1 MRKFNMKFSMSVAVI
16 LTILI
21 SISSC
26 MSCGRDVN
34 DPMEVLKHRIDK
46 AEMVQYV
53 DAICNAKL
61 LYPDFFNI
69 DTIGNDVAGFSYSDK
84 NVKVLSL
91 SYYRY
96 PPRVFG
102 STDEA
107 IRLLSDSLNVCLKR
121 RKSSFIIA
129 GEFEN
134 NLQIIYLSKYYHTIH
149 GWSCYSLTYEKQYE
163 DAVKRLINEIKD
175 WKIYTG
181 NTPECVVD
189 ICDFLNI

>member
-1 MRKFNMKFSMSVAVI
+1 MRKFNMKFSMSVVVI

-26 MSCGRDVN
+26 MLCGRDVN
-34 DPMEVLKHRIDK
+34 DPVQALKCRIDK

-69 DTIGNDVAGFSYSDK
+69 DTVGNDVAGFSYSDK

-96 PPRVFG
+96 PPRMLG
-102 STDEA
+102 TSNEA
-107 IRLLSDSLNVCLKR
+107 VRFLSDSLNVCSKVRKR
-121 RKSSFIIA
+121 SFIIV
-129 GEFEN
+129 GEDEKDSPITYF
-134 NLQIIYLSKYYHTIH
+134 SKYYHTIH
-149 GWSCYSLTYEKQYE
+149 GWNCYTLTYEKQYE
-163 DAVKRLINEIKD
+163 DAVEKLVKMIKD
-175 WKIYTG
+175 WKIYTDD
-181 NTPECVVD
+181 TPEWIVD
-189 ICDFLNI
+189 LCDFLDV

>member
-1 MRKFNMKFSMSVAVI
+1 MRKFNMKFSMSVVVI

-21 SISSC
+21 SKSSC

-34 DPMEVLKHRIDK
+34 DPVQALKCRIDK

-53 DAICNAKL
+53 DSICNAKL
-61 LYPDFFNI
+61 FYPDFFNI

-107 IRLLSDSLNVCLKR
+107 IRLLSDSLDFCLKR
-121 RKSSFIIA
+121 RKNSFIIA

-134 NLQIIYLSKYYHTIH
+134 NSQITYLSKYYHTIH
-149 GWSCYSLTYEKQYE
+149 GWSCYTLTYEKQYE
-163 DAVKRLINEIKD
+163 DAVKRLINVIKD
-175 WKIYTG
+175 WKIYAG
-181 NTPECVVD
+181 NTPEWVVD
-189 ICDFLNI
+189 VCDFLDI

>member
-1 MRKFNMKFSMSVAVI
+1 MRKFNMKFSMFVVVI

-46 AEMVQYV
+46 AEMVQYI
-53 DAICNAKL
+53 DSICNAKL
-61 LYPDFFNI
+61 FYPDFFNI
-69 DTIGNDVAGFSYSDK
+69 DTVGNDVASFSYSDK

-96 PPRVFG
+96 PPRVFD

-107 IRLLSDSLNVCLKR
+107 IRLLSDSLDFCLKR
-121 RKSSFIIA
+121 RKNSFIIA

-134 NLQIIYLSKYYHTIH
+134 NSQITYLSKYYHTIH
-149 GWSCYSLTYEKQYE
+149 GWSCYTLTYEKQYE

-189 ICDFLNI
+189 VCDFLDI

>member
-1 MRKFNMKFSMSVAVI
+1 MRKFNMKFSMSVVVI

-69 DTIGNDVAGFSYSDK
+69 DTIGNDRACFSYSDED
-84 NVKVLSL
+84 VKVLSL

-96 PPRVFG
+96 PPRMLG
-102 STDEA
+102 TSNEA
-107 IRLLSDSLNVCLKR
+107 VCLLSDSLNVCSKVRKR
-121 RKSSFIIA
+121 FFIMA
-129 GEFEN
+129 GEDEKDSP
-134 NLQIIYLSKYYHTIH
+134 ITYLSKYYHTIH
-149 GWSCYSLTYEKQYE
+149 GWTCYTLIYEKQHE
-163 DAVKRLINEIKD
+163 DAVERLVKMIKD
-175 WKIYTG
+175 WKIYTDD
-181 NTPECVVD
+181 TPEWVVD
-189 ICDFLNI
+189 VCDFLDV

>member
-1 MRKFNMKFSMSVAVI
+1 MRKTTIKFSLAVVLALI
-16 LTILI
+16 ILI
-21 SISSC
+21 GSWVL
-26 MSCGRDVN
+26 CGRIIN
-34 DPMEVLKHRIDK
+34 DPVAVLKHRIDK
-46 AEMVQYV
+46 AEMVQYIDTV
-53 DAICNAKL
+53 RNAKL
-61 LYPDFFNI
+61 FYPDFFDI
-69 DTIGNDVAGFSYSDK
+69 DTIGNDRACFSYSDK

-107 IRLLSDSLNVCLKR
+107 IRLESDSLNVCLKR

-134 NLQIIYLSKYYHTIH
+134 NSQIIYLSKYYHTIH

-175 WKIYTG
+175 WKIYAG
-181 NTPECVVD
+181 NTPEWVVD
-189 ICDFLNI
+189 VCDFLDI

>member
-1 MRKFNMKFSMSVAVI
+1 MRKFNMKFSMSVVVI

-26 MSCGRDVN
+26 MSCGRNVN
-34 DPMEVLKHRIDK
+34 DPMEVLKHRIDT

-69 DTIGNDVAGFSYSDK
+69 DTIGNEVAGFSYSDK

-96 PPRVFG
+96 PPRMLG
-102 STDEA
+102 TSNEA
-107 IRLLSDSLNVCLKR
+107 VRLLSDSLNVCLKE
-121 RKSSFIIA
+121 RKGSFIIA
-129 GEFEN
+129 GEDEKDSP
-134 NLQIIYLSKYYHTIH
+134 IRYLSKYYHTIH
-149 GWSCYSLTYEKQYE
+149 GWSCYTLTYEKQYE

-175 WKIYTG
+175 WKIYAG
-181 NTPECVVD
+181 NTPEWVVD
-189 ICDFLNI
+189 VCDFLDI

>member
-1 MRKFNMKFSMSVAVI
+1 MRKFNMKFSMSVVVI

-26 MSCGRDVN
+26 MSCGRNVN

-134 NLQIIYLSKYYHTIH
+134 NSQIIYLSKYYHTIH

>member
-1 MRKFNMKFSMSVAVI
+1 MRKFNMKFSMSVVVI

-34 DPMEVLKHRIDK
+34 DPVQALKCRIDK

-53 DAICNAKL
+53 DSICNAKL
-61 LYPDFFNI
+61 FYPDFFNI
-69 DTIGNDVAGFSYSDK
+69 DTVGNDVAGFSYSDK

-96 PPRVFG
+96 PPRVFD

-107 IRLLSDSLNVCLKR
+107 IRLLSDSLDFCLKR

-134 NLQIIYLSKYYHTIH
+134 NSQITYLSKYYHTIH
-149 GWSCYSLTYEKQYE
+149 GWSCYTLTYEKQYE

>member
-1 MRKFNMKFSMSVAVI
+1 MRKFNMKFSMSVVVI

-46 AEMVQYV
+46 AETVQYV
-53 DAICNAKL
+53 DSICNAKL
-61 LYPDFFNI
+61 FYPDFFNI
-69 DTIGNDVAGFSYSDK
+69 DTIGNDVASFSYSDK

-96 PPRVFG
+96 PPRVFD

-107 IRLLSDSLNVCLKR
+107 IRLLSDSLDFCLKR
-121 RKSSFIIA
+121 RKNSFIIA

-134 NLQIIYLSKYYHTIH
+134 NSQITYLSKYYHTIH
-149 GWSCYSLTYEKQYE
+149 GWSCYTLTYEKQYE

-175 WKIYTG
+175 WKIYAG

-189 ICDFLNI
+189 VCDFLDI

>member
-1 MRKFNMKFSMSVAVI
+1 MRKTFIKYSVAVVLVLI
-16 LTILI
+16 ILI
-21 SISSC
+21 GSWVL
-26 MSCGRDVN
+26 CGRIIN
-34 DPMEVLKHRIDK
+34 DPVAVLKHRIDK

-53 DAICNAKL
+53 DSICNAKL
-61 LYPDFFNI
+61 FYPDFFNI
-69 DTIGNDVAGFSYSDK
+69 DTVGNDVAGFSYSDK

-96 PPRVFG
+96 PPRVFD

-107 IRLLSDSLNVCLKR
+107 IRLESDSLNVCLKR

-134 NLQIIYLSKYYHTIH
+134 NSQITYLSKYYHTIH
-149 GWSCYSLTYEKQYE
+149 GWSCYTLTYEKQYE

-175 WKIYTG
+175 WKIYAG
-181 NTPECVVD
+181 NTPEWVVD
-189 ICDFLNI
+189 VCDFLDI

>member
-1 MRKFNMKFSMSVAVI
+1 MRKFNMKFSMFVVVI

-26 MSCGRDVN
+26 ISCGRDVN

-46 AEMVQYV
+46 AETVQYV
-53 DAICNAKL
+53 DSICNAKL
-61 LYPDFFNI
+61 FYPDFFNI
-69 DTIGNDVAGFSYSDK
+69 DTVGNDVASFSYSDK

-96 PPRVFG
+96 PPRVFD

-107 IRLLSDSLNVCLKR
+107 IRLESDSLNVCLKR

-134 NLQIIYLSKYYHTIH
+134 NSQIIYLSKYYHTIH

-175 WKIYTG
+175 WKIYAG
-181 NTPECVVD
+181 NTPEWVVD
-189 ICDFLNI
+189 VCDFLNI

>member
-1 MRKFNMKFSMSVAVI
+1 MRKFNMKFSMSVVVI

-26 MSCGRDVN
+26 MSCGRNVN
-34 DPMEVLKHRIDK
+34 DPMEVLKHRIDT

-69 DTIGNDVAGFSYSDK
+69 DTIGNEVAGFSYSDK

-96 PPRVFG
+96 PPRMLG
-102 STDEA
+102 TSNEA
-107 IRLLSDSLNVCLKR
+107 VRFLSDSLNVCSKVRKR
-121 RKSSFIIA
+121 SFIIV
-129 GEFEN
+129 GEDEKDSPITYF
-134 NLQIIYLSKYYHTIH
+134 SKYYHTIH
-149 GWSCYSLTYEKQYE
+149 GWTCYTLTYEKQYE
-163 DAVKRLINEIKD
+163 DAVEKLVKMIKD
-175 WKIYTG
+175 WKIYTDD
-181 NTPECVVD
+181 TPEWIVD
-189 ICDFLNI
+189 LCDFLDV

>member
-1 MRKFNMKFSMSVAVI
+1 MRKFNMKFSMFVVVI

-46 AEMVQYV
+46 AEMVQYI
-53 DAICNAKL
+53 DSICNAKL

-96 PPRVFG
+96 PPRAFDFTG
-102 STDEA
+102 EA
-107 IRLLSDSLNVCLKR
+107 IRLLSDSLDFCLKR
-121 RKSSFIIA
+121 RKNSFIIA

-134 NLQIIYLSKYYHTIH
+134 NSQITYLSKYYHTIH
-149 GWSCYSLTYEKQYE
+149 GWSCYTLTYEKQYE

-189 ICDFLNI
+189 VCDFLDI

>member
-1 MRKFNMKFSMSVAVI
+1 MRKFNMKFSMSVVVI

-34 DPMEVLKHRIDK
+34 DPVQALKCRIDK

-53 DAICNAKL
+53 DSICNAKL
-61 LYPDFFNI
+61 FYPDFFNI
-69 DTIGNDVAGFSYSDK
+69 DTVGNDVAGFSYSDK

-107 IRLLSDSLNVCLKR
+107 IRLLSDSLDFCLKR
-121 RKSSFIIA
+121 RKNSFIIA

-134 NLQIIYLSKYYHTIH
+134 NSQIIYLSKYYHTIH
-149 GWSCYSLTYEKQYE
+149 GWSCYSLTYKKQYE

>member
-1 MRKFNMKFSMSVAVI
+1 MRKFNMKFSMSVVVI

-26 MSCGRDVN
+26 MSCGRNVN

-46 AEMVQYV
+46 SEMVQYV

-107 IRLLSDSLNVCLKR
+107 IRLLSDSLDFCLKR
-121 RKSSFIIA
+121 RKNSFIIV

-134 NLQIIYLSKYYHTIH
+134 NSQIIYLSKYYHTIH
-149 GWSCYSLTYEKQYE
+149 GWSCYSLAYEKQYE

>member
-1 MRKFNMKFSMSVAVI
+1 MKFSMSVVVI

-26 MSCGRDVN
+26 MSCGRNVN

-134 NLQIIYLSKYYHTIH
+134 NSQIIYLSKYYHTIH

>member
-1 MRKFNMKFSMSVAVI
+1 MRKFNMKFSMSVVVI

-26 MSCGRDVN
+26 MSCGRNVN
-34 DPMEVLKHRIDK
+34 DPMEVLKHRIDT

-69 DTIGNDVAGFSYSDK
+69 DTIGNEVAGFSYSDK

-96 PPRVFG
+96 PPRMLG
-102 STDEA
+102 TSNEA
-107 IRLLSDSLNVCLKR
+107 VRLLSDSLNVCLKE
-121 RKSSFIIA
+121 RKGSFIIA
-129 GEFEN
+129 GEDEKDSP
-134 NLQIIYLSKYYHTIH
+134 IRYLSKYYHTIH
-149 GWSCYSLTYEKQYE
+149 GWTCYTLTYEKQYE

-175 WKIYTG
+175 WKIYAG
-181 NTPECVVD
+181 NTPEWVVD
-189 ICDFLNI
+189 VCDFLDI

>member
-1 MRKFNMKFSMSVAVI
+1 
-16 LTILI
+16 
-21 SISSC
+21 

-46 AEMVQYV
+46 AEMVQYI
-53 DAICNAKL
+53 DSICNAKL
-61 LYPDFFNI
+61 FYPDFFNI
-69 DTIGNDVAGFSYSDK
+69 DTVGNDVAGFSYSDK

-91 SYYRY
+91 
-96 PPRVFG
+96 
-102 STDEA
+102 
-107 IRLLSDSLNVCLKR
+107 KR

-134 NLQIIYLSKYYHTIH
+134 NSQITYLSKYYHTIH

-175 WKIYTG
+175 WKIYAG
-181 NTPECVVD
+181 NTPEWIVD
-189 ICDFLNI
+189 LCDFLDV

>member
-1 MRKFNMKFSMSVAVI
+1 MRKFNMKFSMSVVVI

-26 MSCGRDVN
+26 MSCGRNVN

-53 DAICNAKL
+53 DAICKAKL

-134 NLQIIYLSKYYHTIH
+134 NSQIIYLSKYYHTIH

>member
-1 MRKFNMKFSMSVAVI
+1 MRKFNMKFSMSVVLI

-53 DAICNAKL
+53 DSICNAKL
-61 LYPDFFNI
+61 FYPDFFNI
-69 DTIGNDVAGFSYSDK
+69 DTVGNDVAGFSYSDK

-107 IRLLSDSLNVCLKR
+107 IRLESDSLNVCLKR

-134 NLQIIYLSKYYHTIH
+134 NSQITYLSKYYHTIH
-149 GWSCYSLTYEKQYE
+149 GWSCYTLTYEKQYE

>member
-1 MRKFNMKFSMSVAVI
+1 MRKFNMKFSMFVVVI

-34 DPMEVLKHRIDK
+34 APMEVLKHRIDK

-53 DAICNAKL
+53 DSICNAKL
-61 LYPDFFNI
+61 FYPDFFNI
-69 DTIGNDVAGFSYSDK
+69 DTVGNDVAGFSYSDK

-96 PPRVFG
+96 PPRVFD

-134 NLQIIYLSKYYHTIH
+134 NSQITYLSKYYHTIH
-149 GWSCYSLTYEKQYE
+149 GWSCYTLTYEKQYE

>member
-1 MRKFNMKFSMSVAVI
+1 MRKFNMKFSMSVVVI

-34 DPMEVLKHRIDK
+34 DPVQALKCRIDK

-53 DAICNAKL
+53 DSICNAKL
-61 LYPDFFNI
+61 FYPDFFNI
-69 DTIGNDVAGFSYSDK
+69 DTVGNDVAGFSYSDK

-96 PPRVFG
+96 PPRAFD

-107 IRLLSDSLNVCLKR
+107 IRLESDSLNVCLKR

-134 NLQIIYLSKYYHTIH
+134 NSQITYLSKYYHTIH
-149 GWSCYSLTYEKQYE
+149 GWSCYTLTYEKQYE

-175 WKIYTG
+175 WKINAG
-181 NTPECVVD
+181 NTPEWVVD
-189 ICDFLNI
+189 VCDFLDI

>member
-1 MRKFNMKFSMSVAVI
+1 MRKFNMKFSMFVVVI

-34 DPMEVLKHRIDK
+34 APMEVLKHRIDK

-53 DAICNAKL
+53 DSICNAKL
-61 LYPDFFNI
+61 FYPDFFNI
-69 DTIGNDVAGFSYSDK
+69 DTVGNDVAGFSYSDK

-96 PPRVFG
+96 PPRVFD

-134 NLQIIYLSKYYHTIH
+134 NSQITYLSKYYHTIH

>member
-1 MRKFNMKFSMSVAVI
+1 MRKFNMKFSMSVVLI

-34 DPMEVLKHRIDK
+34 DPVQALKCRIDK

-53 DAICNAKL
+53 DSICNAKL
-61 LYPDFFNI
+61 FYPDFFNI
-69 DTIGNDVAGFSYSDK
+69 DTVGNDVAGFSYSDK

-96 PPRVFG
+96 PPRVFD

-107 IRLLSDSLNVCLKR
+107 IRLLSDSLDFCLKR
-121 RKSSFIIA
+121 RKNSFIIA

-134 NLQIIYLSKYYHTIH
+134 NSQITYLSKYYHTIH

-175 WKIYTG
+175 WKIYTDD
-181 NTPECVVD
+181 TPEWVVD
-189 ICDFLNI
+189 VCDFLDI

>member
-1 MRKFNMKFSMSVAVI
+1 MRKFNMKFSMSVVVI

-34 DPMEVLKHRIDK
+34 DPVQALKCRIDK

-53 DAICNAKL
+53 DSICNAKL
-61 LYPDFFNI
+61 FYPDFFNI
-69 DTIGNDVAGFSYSDK
+69 DTVGNDVAGFSYSDK

-96 PPRVFG
+96 PPRVFD

-107 IRLLSDSLNVCLKR
+107 IRLLSDSLDFCLKR
-121 RKSSFIIA
+121 RKNSFIIS

-134 NLQIIYLSKYYHTIH
+134 NSQITYLSKYYHTIH

-175 WKIYTG
+175 WKIYAG
-181 NTPECVVD
+181 NTPEWVVD
-189 ICDFLNI
+189 VCDFLDI

>member
-1 MRKFNMKFSMSVAVI
+1 MRKFNMKFSMSVVVI

-34 DPMEVLKHRIDK
+34 DPVQALKCRIDK

-53 DAICNAKL
+53 DSICNAKL
-61 LYPDFFNI
+61 FYPDFFNI
-69 DTIGNDVAGFSYSDK
+69 DTVGNDVAGFSYSDK

-96 PPRVFG
+96 PPRVFD

-107 IRLLSDSLNVCLKR
+107 IRLLSDSLDFCLKR
-121 RKSSFIIA
+121 RKNSFIIA

-134 NLQIIYLSKYYHTIH
+134 NSQITYLSKYYHTIH